1 MIGTVA
7 TLLAIL
13 VSGPDQADRRDPHA
27 DVGPWSITRL
37 DNSCSMIAAFEG
49 GSFVHVRYDARLG
62 EAILSI
68 ADPAFRSVSE
78 GETYQLDVSF
88 QSGDRHETYSNVKFV
103 GGHLQSPNRMVTT
116 VFAAPAFLND
126 LSSYE
131 GLRVTLG
138 SASVA
143 STSLNGTAPAVKA
156 LRQCAD
162 QAALDNSSDP
172 FAQ

>member
-7 TLLAIL
+7 TLLAML
-13 VSGPDQADRRDPHA
+13 LAGPDQTDRRDPHA

-68 ADPAFRSVSE
+68 ADPAFQSVAE

-88 QSGDRHETYSNVKFV
+88 QSADRQQTYSDVKFV
-103 GGHLQSPNRMVTT
+103 GGQLPAPNRMVTT
-116 VFAAPAFLND
+116 IFEAPPFLD
-126 LSSYE
+126 QLSTYE
-131 GLRVTLG
+131 GLRVTRG
-138 SASVA
+138 SATVA
-143 STSLNGTAPAVKA
+143 STSLNGTAPAVDA
-156 LRQCAD
+156 LRRCAD
-162 QAALDNSSDP
+162 EVARTNPSDP
-172 FAQ
+172 FAR